1 MNTDSNES
9 TPQVSELA
17 LDILN
22 LERNSLIVNFRFLDR
37 AISSLPFVEDENF
50 SLASDG
56 EAIYFS
62 PWYILRRYKSE
73 RNVLVRDLFH
83 IIMHNIMRHSFIGK
97 DIEKARWDLA
107 CDIAVEN
114 ALTEFSSAVLKARRE
129 DEQRAT
135 VALVKDEINLLTA
148 EKIYKWLGDKA
159 FSEEELKRER
169 EKFMADGHGLWYG
182 SSDPEAKQD
191 DKIKLKK
198 LWEEISKRM
207 QTELET
213 MRNDKDSSLVQNL
226 RSLNRTKYS
235 YTEFLQRFLVQGEVM
250 RLSDDEFD
258 NNYYTYGLELFGNI
272 PLVEPLE
279 YCEQARIREFVIA
292 IDTSGS
298 VKGEVVQSFIQ
309 HTHDIL
315 SRKENFFKEFKLH
328 IIQCDDRIRD
338 DVLVTCKEEFDD
350 YIKTMQIN
358 GLGRTD
364 FRPVFRYT
372 DELVARQEFLNLQ
385 GVLYFTDGDGVFP
398 EWKPAYPVAFVLNDC
413 PLSEDELPNWAMHIN
428 LSEEEILD
436 RRLSDY

>member
-9 TPQVSELA
+9 IPQVSELA

-56 EAIYFS
+56 ESIYFS

-226 RSLNRTKYS
+226 RSLNRSKYS